1 MDFTHDE
8 ERQIHQAE
16 GRDRFRNKLRQSKR
30 WKAEV
35 EAKEL
40 VATSVKMNDKRNKEE
55 SRRLKVAGRDESM
68 NTIIKLTRE
77 DMSITRIVI

>member
-1 MDFTHDE
+1 MFTFNE
-8 ERQIHQAE
+8 EKQILEAE
-16 GRDRFRNKLRQSKR
+16 KRDRFRNKLRQSKR

-68 NTIIKLTRE
+68 NTIIGLTRE
-77 DMSITRIVI
+77 DMSIDRIVI